1 MQRGVNMDNR
11 FMRGLLMGGILGATI
26 SMMMPA
32 PAPRTRR
39 RVQRTGRRIAGRAM
53 DLVNEAKDIVR

>member
-1 MQRGVNMDNR
+1 MDNK
-11 FMRGLLMGGILGATI
+11 FMRGLFVGGMIGAAI

-53 DLVNEAKDIVR
+53 NLMNDAKEMVK

>member
-1 MQRGVNMDNR
+1 MDNR
-11 FMRGLLMGGILGATI
+11 FMRGLLMGGVIGAAI
-26 SMMMPA
+26 SMMMPM

-53 DLVNEAKDIVR
+53 NLMNEAKDIVK